1 MIRNF
6 LKSKIHRARITGVNL
21 DYEGSITIDSALMRG
36 ADIAEYE
43 QVEVLN
49 INNGARFTTY
59 CIKGEEGSGTIELN
73 GAAARLACKG
83 DIVIIVSYCQLDQQ
97 ELAGFKPTIV
107 CVNEY
112 NRPKQSLP
120 PEAVITALKEG
131 TYAHKH

>member
-49 INNGARFTTY
+49 I
-59 CIKGEEGSGTIELN
+59 
-73 GAAARLACKG
+73 
-83 DIVIIVSYCQLDQQ
+83 
-97 ELAGFKPTIV
+97 
-107 CVNEY
+107 
-112 NRPKQSLP
+112 
-120 PEAVITALKEG
+120 
-131 TYAHKH
+131 